1 MSLKMKRFYDAVGT
15 QKAPSGWQVTLDGR
29 GLKTVKTTPQ
39 IVPTLALAKAL
50 AAEWDAQ
57 GETLDPQ
64 TFPARD
70 LADYAIDVVSAD
82 PASIADKT
90 LTYGDTDTLLYRA
103 DPDEPL
109 YARQQEVWEPIVTD
123 FEQREGVELT
133 RVSGVLHRPQSEA
146 ALAKLRARI
155 SSHDPFALAGL
166 ELMTTLA
173 ASLVVGLSAIRPE
186 ADAAAL
192 WEAASLEE
200 EWQADLWGREHE
212 AEERRAKR
220 QRDFLK
226 ARETTLL
233 ALGV

>member
-1 MSLKMKRFYDAVGT
+1 MKRFYDAVST
-15 QKAPSGWQVTLDGR
+15 QETDGGWQVTLDGR

-39 IVPTLALAKAL
+39 VVPTHAFAQAL

-57 GETLDPQ
+57 GETLDPA

-82 PASIADKT
+82 PAAVADKT

-123 FEQREGVELT
+123 FEAREGVELT

-146 ALAKLRARI
+146 TLAKLRGRLIAY
-155 SSHDPFALAGL
+155 DPFALAGI
-166 ELMTTLA
+166 ELMTTLS
-173 ASLVVGLSAIRPE
+173 ASLVTGLSAIRPE

-192 WEAASLEE
+192 WQAASLEE
-200 EWQADLWGREHE
+200 EWQADLWGREYE

-220 QRDFLK
+220 RQDFLK
-226 ARETTLL
+226 AREITLL
-233 ALGV
+233 ALG